1 MPLWFRI
8 VRSWLPIAVAV
19 TVVFAFSY
27 GAIQQTYRNGA
38 DDPQIMLAE
47 DGAARLDAGDPE
59 SDIIPVD
66 TVNLSESLAPFV
78 ILYDAQN
85 NVIDGS
91 GVLDGAPPTPPAGVL
106 DTARS
111 AGRNRVTWRPR
122 PSVRIA
128 SVSVA
133 TKDGRVVLYGRSLRE
148 AEARVDQ
155 LTQTAAIAWIAAM
168 LGTLMACAAVEAFTR
183 RWNAAKA

>member
-1 MPLWFRI
+1 MPLSFRI
-8 VRSWLPIAVAV
+8 VRLWLPIAVAV
-19 TVVFAFSY
+19 TVVFGFAY
-27 GAIQQTYRNGA
+27 VAVQQTYRNGA
-38 DDPQIMLAE
+38 DDPQIQLAE
-47 DGAARLDAGDPE
+47 DTAARLDAGDPE
-59 SDIIPVD
+59 SDVVPIDV
-66 TVNLSESLAPFV
+66 VNLAESLSPFV
-78 ILYDAQN
+78 ILFDAQN

-111 AGRNRVTWRPR
+111 AGRNRVTWQPR

-133 TKDGRVVLYGRSLRE
+133 TKDGRVVLWGRSLRE
-148 AEARVDQ
+148 SESRVDQ

-168 LGTLMACAAVEAFTR
+168 LGTLMACAAVEAFGTR
-183 RWNAAKA
+183 WSAASE